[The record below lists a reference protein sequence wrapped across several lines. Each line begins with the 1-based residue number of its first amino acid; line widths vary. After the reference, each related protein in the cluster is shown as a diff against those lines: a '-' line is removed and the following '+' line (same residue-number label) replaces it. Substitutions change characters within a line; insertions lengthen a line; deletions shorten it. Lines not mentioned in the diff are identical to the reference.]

1 MSRFSTIGKDGSQYV
16 YGYDRPLQFYFLDRL
31 VEDEFP
37 EALVGEMSPVYG
49 SALNLLDACEKH
61 GISLPKQ
68 HRDELLCDLPL
79 SSIPA
84 EASR

>member
-16 YGYDRPLQFYFLDRL
+16 YGYDRPLQFYFLDRM

-37 EALVGEMSPVYG
+37 EALVGILSPIYG
-49 SALNLLDACEKH
+49 SAHNLLDACDKH
-61 GISLPKQ
+61 GITLPKQ
-68 HRDELLCDLPL
+68 HREELLFDLPL
-79 SSIPA
+79 SPIPA